1 MNRSPLVFILI
12 LNYNGRAT
20 LPSCLRS
27 IFHLNYPLFRVVVID
42 NASIDGSFEQAKKAY
57 PKAHFIRNS
66 ENVGFARGMNVGIRF
81 ALDQRAEYLWLINP
95 DAVIPKDSLY
105 PLVSVLERHGD
116 VGMVS
121 PFITAPGNKS
131 LWFGGGKISWLRM
144 RAIHTPPRSHTM
156 PFETGFLSGCAPLI
170 KASVFRIVG
179 LFDERFFLYYED
191 VDLSYRAKK
200 SGFSAIVHPGV
211 TITHSEESAKNP
223 EKTYWLVRSG
233 LLFFRKN
240 MPLLEQPFFWTA
252 LALRK
257 CWNILRIAR
266 HKKNK
271 DVSALSVRDAFRDF
285 WKYGY

>member
-1 MNRSPLVFILI
+1 MNRSPLVFILV

-20 LPSCLRS
+20 LPDCLRS
-27 IFHLNYPLFRVVVID
+27 IFHLDYPNFRVVVID
-42 NASIDGSFEQAKKAY
+42 NASTDGSLEQAKRVY
-57 PKAHFIRNS
+57 PKAHFIKNS
-66 ENVGFARGMNVGIRF
+66 ENVGFARGINVGIQF
-81 ALDQRAEYLWLINP
+81 AIDQRAEYIWLINP
-95 DAVIPKDSLY
+95 DAVIPKDSLH

-121 PFITAPGNKS
+121 PLIIPPKNTS
-131 LWFGGGKISWLRM
+131 VWFGGGKISWIRM
-144 RAIHTPPRSHTM
+144 CAVHTPPRSHTI

-191 VDLSYRAKK
+191 VDISYRAKK

-233 LLFFRKN
+233 LFFFRKHT
-240 MPLLEQPFFWTA
+240 PLLGQPFFWSA
-252 LALRK
+252 FALRK
-257 CWNILRIAR
+257 FWNMIRIAR
-266 HKKNK
+266 HKNTKNF
-271 DVSALSVRDAFRDF
+271 SALSVRDALRDF